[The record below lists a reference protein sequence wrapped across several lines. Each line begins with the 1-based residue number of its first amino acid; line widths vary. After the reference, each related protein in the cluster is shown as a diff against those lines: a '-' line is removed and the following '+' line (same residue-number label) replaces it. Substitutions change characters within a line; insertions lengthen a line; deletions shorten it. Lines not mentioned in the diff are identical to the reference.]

1 MMKIDIKDI
10 VAKGSRLALRAWD
23 VIKTWF
29 QANDRI
35 ERFQIAIWLVL
46 FVGCIVTCVCGFWKY
61 FTGTMEFDVAVY
73 VIFGSIL
80 FGGVLWVVQE

>member
-1 MMKIDIKDI
+1 MNIDIKDI

-23 VIKTWF
+23 VINTWF

-46 FVGCIVTCVCGFWKY
+46 FVGCIVTRVCGFWKY
-61 FTGTMEFDVAVY
+61 FTGTMEFEVAVY

-80 FGGVLWVVQE
+80 SGGLLWFFQE